1 MSQPRSRGT
10 RNSLPAPSNVT
21 LGAVVAVIAIVLG
34 FFVLRNINA
43 DSGPST
49 TPGGDVT
56 DTTAAT
62 GDVTDTTAAGGV
74 TPTTGLVITGFKIQV
89 ANASGVAGS
98 AGSLTV
104 QLQTLGYVV
113 QPAVNVSAGSPKRA
127 KTGVFYLA
135 GSEAAAQNVAET
147 LGGNVE
153 VGAMPSP
160 VPLETGTL
168 KEASVLILLGT
179 DLSNKELAGA
189 ATGGNGAATPQTTAV
204 PLPATTTT
212 VAPTTTAG

>member
-1 MSQPRSRGT
+1 MSQPRSRGN
-10 RNSLPAPSNVT
+10 RSSLPAPSNVT
-21 LGAVVAVIAIVLG
+21 LGAVVAVVAIILG

-43 DSGPST
+43 DSGTTS
-49 TPGGDVT
+49 TPGGVVT
-56 DTTAAT
+56 DTTAPT
-62 GDVTDTTAAGGV
+62 SEGTDTTVESGV
-74 TPTTGLVITGFKIQV
+74 TTTAPLVITGFKIQV

-98 AGSLTV
+98 AGSMTV

-135 GSEAAAQNVAET
+135 GSEAAAQNVAAT
-147 LGGNVE
+147 LGGDVE
-153 VGAMPSP
+153 IGAMPSP

-168 KEASVLILLGT
+168 KEATVLILLGT
-179 DLSNKELAGA
+179 DLSNKQLTGA
-189 ATGGNGAATPQTTAV
+189 ASSGNGAATPQTTAV

-212 VAPTTTAG
+212 IASTTTAG